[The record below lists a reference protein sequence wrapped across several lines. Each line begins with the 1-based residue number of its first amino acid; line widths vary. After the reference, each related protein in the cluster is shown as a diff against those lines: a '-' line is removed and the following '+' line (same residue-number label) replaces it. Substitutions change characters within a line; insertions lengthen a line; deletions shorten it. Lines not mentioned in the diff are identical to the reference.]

1 MNNVHFPVQV
11 VALFRRLVNVMATFS
26 LSGQYLVSKVRVED
40 TSSNTPEVPTT
51 PNDFWWNPL
60 SPNKWD
66 WLRVGLFVNSVLEQP
81 TKPLTSTL
89 PHRTLEGKSPRRCF
103 FKDDTKSWPPN
114 LSPSDSKV
122 PSEPHTTALDTFTLN
137 SKLPQGKLPPQ
148 EPSEGDSTDTIHRL
162 LRNPALYDPI
172 RAPRFPI
179 VLCHGLYGFDVRGP
193 AAFPSL
199 RMHYWANVLNILKKK
214 VGADVIVTAV
224 PGTGSIASR
233 AENLDRLLQEK
244 ARGRGVN
251 FMAHSMGGL
260 DCRHLITHVQ
270 PSEYTP
276 LSLTTISTPHRG
288 SPFMDWCATNIGL
301 GRRPQEEM
309 FKKTTEIQEQ
319 SMSEK
324 ETTTEKRET
333 SFSLSLASLPSSFTT
348 LLLSILDSP
357 AYANLTSS
365 YLNNVFNPATPND
378 PRVKYFSVTGRTA
391 DMSIWHPLCL
401 PKMVLDEL
409 EREEKERL
417 RRQHTDSGDI
427 HAPLTWEQDDQWGN
441 DGLVTVQ
448 SARWGEFLGT
458 MEGCDHWE
466 IRGARGLEFN
476 VDLSSV
482 PLTSIA
488 GRVGADGWAFGDWS
502 KFIRAWKKQEK
513 GSSGG
518 YEFAGAGGSSMSSS
532 DPRVSRGAREEMHKE
547 GESDPVVKASTDKL
561 SAVFDWIID
570 QVPSTNKSPPGD
582 TSQKQ
587 KVKKSVKHELASK
600 LDLERFYVALSRKLY
615 DEGL

>member
-11 VALFRRLVNVMATFS
+11 VALFRRLVNVMTTFS
-26 LSGQYLVSKVRVED
+26 LSGQYLIPKARAED
-40 TSSNTPEVPTT
+40 SETSSNTPEVNTT
-51 PNDFWWNPL
+51 SNDFWWNPL

-66 WLRVGLFVNSVLEQP
+66 WLRVGLLLDSVLEQP
-81 TKPLTSTL
+81 TKHSTSTL
-89 PHRTLEGKSPRRCF
+89 PRWTSEGRCF
-103 FKDDTKSWPPN
+103 FKDDTKSWPLN
-114 LSPSDSKV
+114 SFPSGSKA
-122 PSEPHTTALDTFTLN
+122 PSEPHTAALDTFTI
-137 SKLPQGKLPPQ
+137 SSELPRGKSPPQ
-148 EPSEGDSTDTIHRL
+148 EPSEGDSNDTIHRL

-172 RAPRFPI
+172 RTPRFPI

-251 FMAHSMGGL
+251 LMAHSMGGL

-270 PSEYTP
+270 PTEYIP

-288 SPFMDWCATNIGL
+288 SPFMDWCAANIGL
-301 GRRPQEEM
+301 GRRPQEEI

-324 ETTTEKRET
+324 ETITEKRET
-333 SFSLSLASLPSSFTT
+333 SFSLPLASLPSSFTT

-365 YLNNVFNPATPND
+365 YLNNVFNPATPDD
-378 PRVKYFSVTGRTA
+378 PRVKYFSITGRTA

-409 EREEKERL
+409 EREAKERL
-417 RRQHTDSGDI
+417 KRQHVDSGDI
-427 HAPLTWEQDDQWGN
+427 RTPLAWEQDDQWGN
-441 DGLVTVQ
+441 DGIVTVQ
-448 SARWGEFLGT
+448 SARWGEFLGI

-488 GRVGADGWAFGDWS
+488 GRVGADGWALGDWS

-513 GSSGG
+513 GSPDG

-532 DPRVSRGAREEMHKE
+532 DPRVSRGAREEMRKE

-582 TSQKQ
+582 ILQKQ
-587 KVKKSVKHELASK
+587 NVKKSAKHELASK

>member
-1 MNNVHFPVQV
+1 MFLQRNHEQRLLPVRV
-11 VALFRRLVNVMATFS
+11 VALLRRLVDVMATFS
-26 LSGQYLVSKVRVED
+26 LSGQYLILKARVED
-40 TSSNTPEVPTT
+40 TSSNKPEVPTT
-51 PNDFWWNPL
+51 SNNFWWNPL

-66 WLRVGLFVNSVLEQP
+66 WLRCFGATNQTADSNTPSLDIRRQV
-81 TKPLTSTL
+81 TTS
-89 PHRTLEGKSPRRCF
+89 G
-103 FKDDTKSWPPN
+103 
-114 LSPSDSKV
+114 
-122 PSEPHTTALDTFTLN
+122 PHTTTLDTFAMN
-137 SKLPQGKLPPQ
+137 SELPRGKLPPQ
-148 EPSEGDSTDTIHRL
+148 ESSEGDSTDTIHRL

-251 FMAHSMGGL
+251 LMAHSMGGL

-288 SPFMDWCATNIGL
+288 SPFMDWCAANIGL
-301 GRRPQEEM
+301 GRQPQEEM
-309 FKKTTEIQEQ
+309 FKKETENQQQ
-319 SMSEK
+319 SVPEK
-324 ETTTEKRET
+324 ETTAEKRET

-378 PRVKYFSVTGRTA
+378 PRVKYFSITGRTA

-409 EREEKERL
+409 EREAKERL
-417 RRQHTDSGDI
+417 RRQPADSGDI
-427 HAPLTWEQDDQWGN
+427 CAPLTWEPDDQWGN

-448 SARWGEFLGT
+448 SARWGEFLGI

-488 GRVGADGWAFGDWS
+488 GRVSADGWALGDWS

-532 DPRVSRGAREEMHKE
+532 DPRVSRGVREEMRKG

-587 KVKKSVKHELASK
+587 KAKKSVKNELASK

>member
-11 VALFRRLVNVMATFS
+11 VALFRRLINVMATFS
-26 LSGQYLVSKVRVED
+26 LSNQYLISRVRAED
-40 TSSNTPEVPTT
+40 TPSHTPTPEVHTT
-51 PNDFWWNPL
+51 SHDIWWNPL

-66 WLRVGLFVNSVLEQP
+66 WFRIGLLVNSDLEHP
-81 TKPLTSTL
+81 TKRLTPTL
-89 PHRTLEGKSPRRCF
+89 PHWTSKGRYF
-103 FKDDTKSWPPN
+103 FKDDTKSSPLN
-114 LSPSDSKV
+114 LSPPDSKV
-122 PSEPHTTALDTFTLN
+122 SSESHTTALDTSSISSN
-137 SKLPQGKLPPQ
+137 LPQGKLPPQ
-148 EPSEGDSTDTIHRL
+148 EPSESDSTDTIHRL
-162 LRNPALYDPI
+162 LRNPTLYDPI

-251 FMAHSMGGL
+251 LMAHSMGGL

-270 PSEYTP
+270 PSEYIP

-288 SPFMDWCATNIGL
+288 SPFMDWCAANIGL
-301 GRRPQEEM
+301 GRRPQEEI
-309 FKKTTEIQEQ
+309 FKTTTEIKEQ

-324 ETTTEKRET
+324 GTSTEKRET

-365 YLNNVFNPATPND
+365 YLNNVFNPATPDD
-378 PRVKYFSVTGRTA
+378 PRVKYFSVTGRIA

-409 EREEKERL
+409 EQDAKERL
-417 RRQHTDSGDI
+417 KRQYANSGATC
-427 HAPLTWEQDDQWGN
+427 APLTWEHDDQWGN

-448 SARWGEFLGT
+448 SARWGEFLGI

-476 VDLSSV
+476 VDLPSV
-482 PLTSIA
+482 PLTSLA

-502 KFIRAWKKQEK
+502 KFIRAWKKQEN
-513 GSSGG
+513 G
-518 YEFAGAGGSSMSSS
+518 YELAGAGGSSMSSS
-532 DPRVSRGAREEMHKE
+532 NARVSRGTREEMRKE

-570 QVPSTNKSPPGD
+570 QVPSTSKSSRPGD
-582 TSQKQ
+582 TSEKH
-587 KVKKSVKHELASK
+587 KLKKSDKHELASK

>member
-26 LSGQYLVSKVRVED
+26 LSGQYLISKVRAED
-40 TSSNTPEVPTT
+40 TSSNTPEVHTT
-51 PNDFWWNPL
+51 SNDFWWNPL

-66 WLRVGLFVNSVLEQP
+66 WLRVGLFVDSVLERP
-81 TKPLTSTL
+81 TKPLTPKL
-89 PHRTLEGKSPRRCF
+89 PHRTLEGRCF
-103 FKDDTKSWPPN
+103 FKDDSKSWPLN
-114 LSPSDSKV
+114 LSHFDSKA
-122 PSEPHTTALDTFTLN
+122 PSEPHTTALDTSTLN
-137 SKLPQGKLPPQ
+137 SQLPQGKLPPQ

-162 LRNPALYDPI
+162 LRNPTLYDPI

-270 PSEYTP
+270 PNEYTP

-309 FKKTTEIQEQ
+309 FKTTTEIQEQ
-319 SMSEK
+319 SVPEK
-324 ETTTEKRET
+324 ETTPEKCET

-417 RRQHTDSGDI
+417 KRQHADSGDI
-427 HAPLTWEQDDQWGN
+427 HAPLTWQQDDQWGN

-448 SARWGEFLGT
+448 SARWGEFLGI

-532 DPRVSRGAREEMHKE
+532 DPRVSRGAREEMRKE

-561 SAVFDWIID
+561 SAVFDWIIH

-587 KVKKSVKHELASK
+587 KAEKSVKHELASK

>member
-1 MNNVHFPVQV
+1 MNNVYFPIRV
-11 VALFRRLVNVMATFS
+11 VALLRRLANVMATFS
-26 LSGQYLVSKVRVED
+26 LSGQYLMTRVRVED
-40 TSSNTPEVPTT
+40 TSRIKPEEHAIPTT
-51 PNDFWWNPL
+51 SNDFWWNPL

-66 WLRVGLFVNSVLEQP
+66 WLRVGLLVNS
-81 TKPLTSTL
+81 
-89 PHRTLEGKSPRRCF
+89 RCF
-103 FKDDTKSWPPN
+103 FKDDTKSWP
-114 LSPSDSKV
+114 LSLSASKV
-122 PSEPHTTALDTFTLN
+122 SSESHTTALDTF
-137 SKLPQGKLPPQ
+137 SVESELPRGKLPPKAPT
-148 EPSEGDSTDTIHRL
+148 EPSEGDSNDIIHRL

-193 AAFPSL
+193 ASFPSL
-199 RMHYWANVLNILKKK
+199 RMHYWSNVLNILKKK

-224 PGTGSIASR
+224 PATGSITSR
-233 AENLDRLLQEK
+233 AENLDRILQEK

-251 FMAHSMGGL
+251 LMAHSMGGL

-288 SPFMDWCATNIGL
+288 SPFMDWCAENIGL
-301 GRRPQEEM
+301 GRQPQEQLY
-309 FKKTTEIQEQ
+309 KKTAELQQQ
-319 SMSEK
+319 SMPEK

-357 AYANLTSS
+357 AYSNLTTS

-378 PRVKYFSVTGRTA
+378 PRVKYFSITGRTA

-409 EREEKERL
+409 ERAARERL
-417 RRQHTDSGDI
+417 KRQHADTGDVC
-427 HAPLTWEQDDQWGN
+427 APLTWEQDDQWGN

-448 SARWGEFLGT
+448 SARWGEFLGI

-488 GRVGADGWAFGDWS
+488 SRVGADGWALGDWS
-502 KFIRAWKKQEK
+502 KFTRAWRKQEK

-518 YEFAGAGGSSMSSS
+518 FEFASAGGSSISPP
-532 DPRVSRGAREEMHKE
+532 DPRVSRGIREEMRKD

-561 SAVFDWIID
+561 SAVFDWFID
-570 QVPSTNKSPPGD
+570 QVPSANKLSPGD

-587 KVKKSVKHELASK
+587 KVKKAVKNELASK

>member
-1 MNNVHFPVQV
+1 MNNVYFPVQV

-26 LSGQYLVSKVRVED
+26 LSGQYLILKARAED
-40 TSSNTPEVPTT
+40 TPSNAPEVPTR

-66 WLRVGLFVNSVLEQP
+66 WL
-81 TKPLTSTL
+81 
-89 PHRTLEGKSPRRCF
+89 H
-103 FKDDTKSWPPN
+103 DTKSWP
-114 LSPSDSKV
+114 LSLSSSGSKV
-122 PSEPHTTALDTFTLN
+122 PSEPHATAPDTFTE
-137 SKLPQGKLPPQ
+137 LPRGTFPPQ
-148 EPSEGDSTDTIHRL
+148 EPSEGDSNDTIHRL
-162 LRNPALYDPI
+162 LRNPVLYDPI

-260 DCRHLITHVQ
+260 DCRHLITHVE

-288 SPFMDWCATNIGL
+288 SPFMDWCAANFGL

-309 FKKTTEIQEQ
+309 FKKTEIQEQ

-333 SFSLSLASLPSSFTT
+333 SFSLSMASLPSSFTT

-365 YLNNVFNPATPND
+365 YLNNVFNPATPDD

-409 EREEKERL
+409 EREAKERL
-417 RRQHTDSGDI
+417 KRQHADSGNI
-427 HAPLTWEQDDQWGN
+427 RAPLTWEQDDQWGN

-448 SARWGEFLGT
+448 SARWGEFLGI

-488 GRVGADGWAFGDWS
+488 GRVGADGWALGDWS

-532 DPRVSRGAREEMHKE
+532 DPIVSRGAREEMRKQ
-547 GESDPVVKASTDKL
+547 GQNDPVVKASTDKL

-570 QVPSTNKSPPGD
+570 QVPSANKSSPGD

-587 KVKKSVKHELASK
+587 KDRKSVKNELASK

>member
-1 MNNVHFPVQV
+1 MNNVHFPVRV
-11 VALFRRLVNVMATFS
+11 VALLRRFVNAMATFS
-26 LSGQYLVSKVRVED
+26 LSGQYLISRVRAED
-40 TSSNTPEVPTT
+40 TSSSKPEVPTT
-51 PNDFWWNPL
+51 SNDFWWNPL

-66 WLRVGLFVNSVLEQP
+66 WLRVGLLVDGALEQP
-81 TKPLTSTL
+81 TKRLTPAL
-89 PHRTLEGKSPRRCF
+89 PHWTSEGRCF

-122 PSEPHTTALDTFTLN
+122 SYEPHTTALDTSAIN
-137 SKLPQGKLPPQ
+137 SELPRGGFSPK

-199 RMHYWANVLNILKKK
+199 RMHYWSNVLNILKKK

-251 FMAHSMGGL
+251 LMAHSMGGL

-270 PSEYTP
+270 PNEYTP

-288 SPFMDWCATNIGL
+288 SPFMDWCATHIGL
-301 GRRPQEEM
+301 GRQPQEEM
-309 FKKTTEIQEQ
+309 FKKTTEIQQ

-378 PRVKYFSVTGRTA
+378 PRVKYFSITGRTA

-409 EREEKERL
+409 ERAAKERL
-417 RRQHTDSGDI
+417 KRQHADSRDI

-448 SARWGEFLGT
+448 SARWGEFLGI

-482 PLTSIA
+482 PLTSIT
-488 GRVGADGWAFGDWS
+488 GRVGVDGWALGDWS

-513 GSSGG
+513 GSSGDF
-518 YEFAGAGGSSMSSS
+518 EFASAGGSSMSSS
-532 DPRVSRGAREEMHKE
+532 EPRDSRGVREEMRKG

-570 QVPSTNKSPPGD
+570 QVPSTNKSPPAD

-587 KVKKSVKHELASK
+587 KVRKSVKNELASK

>member
-1 MNNVHFPVQV
+1 
-11 VALFRRLVNVMATFS
+11 
-26 LSGQYLVSKVRVED
+26 
-40 TSSNTPEVPTT
+40 
-51 PNDFWWNPL
+51 
-60 SPNKWD
+60 
-66 WLRVGLFVNSVLEQP
+66 
-81 TKPLTSTL
+81 
-89 PHRTLEGKSPRRCF
+89 
-103 FKDDTKSWPPN
+103 
-114 LSPSDSKV
+114 
-122 PSEPHTTALDTFTLN
+122 
-137 SKLPQGKLPPQ
+137 
-148 EPSEGDSTDTIHRL
+148 
-162 LRNPALYDPI
+162 
-172 RAPRFPI
+172 
-179 VLCHGLYGFDVRGP
+179 
-193 AAFPSL
+193 
-199 RMHYWANVLNILKKK
+199 MHYWANVLNILKKK

-233 AENLDRLLQEK
+233 AENLDRVLQEK
-244 ARGRGVN
+244 ARGRGIN

-288 SPFMDWCATNIGL
+288 SPFMDWCARNIGL

-309 FKKTTEIQEQ
+309 FKKSTEVQEQ
-319 SMSEK
+319 FMPEK

-378 PRVKYFSVTGRTA
+378 PHVKYFSVTGRTT

-409 EREEKERL
+409 EREAKERL
-417 RRQHTDSGDI
+417 KRQHADSGDVF
-427 HAPLTWEQDDQWGN
+427 APLTWEQDDQWGN

-476 VDLSSV
+476 VDLSTV

-502 KFIRAWKKQEK
+502 KFIRAWKKQEIQK
-513 GSSGG
+513 GSSGA
-518 YEFAGAGGSSMSSS
+518 YEFAGASGSSMSSS
-532 DPRVSRGAREEMHKE
+532 DPRSRGAREEMHKE

-570 QVPSTNKSPPGD
+570 QVPSTNKSSPGD

-587 KVKKSVKHELASK
+587 KVKKSAKHELATK